1 MSSTGLVER
10 WNAAQR
16 FPFTVQIWSPQ
27 TGIRELFAIDPDIYR
42 SLYGE
47 DPPESRRDAAD
58 VLAEFSERLR
68 PPVRMP
74 ERLRRYVQD
83 PRSFVEPSERGWL
96 DQLARA
102 DRAVRLRREGC
113 PPQPPA

>member
-1 MSSTGLVER
+1 MSSTGW
-10 WNAAQR
+10 WNAGTRTQR

-27 TGIRELFAIDPDIYR
+27 TGIRELFTIDPDIYR

-47 DPPESRRDAAD
+47 DPSESQRDAAD

-74 ERLRRYVQD
+74 DRLRRYVQD
-83 PRSFVEPSERGWL
+83 RRSFVEPSERGWL
-96 DQLARA
+96 DQLCHA
-102 DRAVRLRREGC
+102 DRALRLR
-113 PPQPPA
+113 